1 MNKRN
6 KRRQVFKYAI
16 SDFFAALL
24 AWTLL
29 YIYRKKNIESIKFG
43 IDIPIEF
50 DQSFILGL
58 IVIPFFWILLYYI
71 TGEYHN
77 VFRKSRLKEL
87 GSTLFISTFGVVII
101 FFFLILD
108 DVVVTYTDYYSSFLF
123 LLSGHFVLT
132 YFPRLFFTTRTNTN
146 LQNKKIG
153 FPTLIVGSND
163 QALELLKNLTKTPK
177 SSGYDII
184 GYVTV
189 NGKNNEELER
199 LVPKLGELDSL
210 IDTIN
215 KKNIEEVIIAVS
227 ASEREK
233 IQTIITK
240 IKATNVRIKAI
251 PDLVDILAGHA
262 RISSLFGVPLIELSH
277 ELMPAWQQNVK
288 RIMDVVL
295 STVALAILFP
305 FFILFSI
312 MVKASSKGPIFY
324 SHYRMGR
331 YGKPFKI
338 YKFRSMYIDAEK
350 NGPAL
355 SSKHDPRVTPFGR
368 FMRKVRID
376 ELPQFFNVLKGD
388 MAIVGPRP
396 EREFFITQIVERAPH
411 YFHLLKVRPGITS
424 WGQVKFGYA
433 ENVDEMIERLKY
445 DLIYLENMS
454 LYVDIKVMI
463 YTIKTILEASGK

>member
-1 MNKRN
+1 LVELNR
-6 KRRQVFKYAI
+6 
-16 SDFFAALL
+16 D
-24 AWTLL
+24 
-29 YIYRKKNIESIKFG
+29 IYPKFYG
-43 IDIPIEF
+43 F
-50 DQSFILGL
+50 
-58 IVIPFFWILLYYI
+58 
-71 TGEYHN
+71 N
-77 VFRKSRLKEL
+77 
-87 GSTLFISTFGVVII
+87 I
-101 FFFLILD
+101 FF
-108 DVVVTYTDYYSSFLF
+108 
-123 LLSGHFVLT
+123 
-132 YFPRLFFTTRTNTN
+132 
-146 LQNKKIG
+146 
-153 FPTLIVGSND
+153 
-163 QALELLKNLTKTPK
+163 
-177 SSGYDII
+177 
-184 GYVTV
+184 
-189 NGKNNEELER
+189 
-199 LVPKLGELDSL
+199 
-210 IDTIN
+210 
-215 KKNIEEVIIAVS
+215 AVS

-295 STVALAILFP
+295 STIALAILFP
-305 FFILFSI
+305 FFIFFSI

-368 FMRKVRID
+368 VMRKVRID

-396 EREFFITQIVERAPH
+396 EREFFITHIVERAPH